1 MVSYF
6 FFIHST
12 FHSRKNMKTTIDTT
26 ANVVTRS
33 SILNILKSQIEQGDE
48 MAEEYVYDIE
58 QIKACGW
65 VESM

>member
-1 MVSYF
+1 
-6 FFIHST
+6 
-12 FHSRKNMKTTIDTT
+12 MKTTIDTT